1 MEPLAAYAFRVWAGK
16 TEFGFSK
23 VSGLARETETFTYQE
38 GGLNDRVHVLRGAV
52 KNADTLRLERG
63 VYAGNDFPFYLVGE
77 RLKNTMRIEIWNPA
91 NQVRSD
97 KVYLLSGL
105 IVKIWE
111 VGELDALQNAVLID
125 RFELSYEYFTIVPP

>member
-1 MEPLAAYAFRVWAGK
+1 
-16 TEFGFSK
+16 
-23 VSGLARETETFTYQE
+23 
-38 GGLNDRVHVLRGAV
+38 
-52 KNADTLRLERG
+52 
-63 VYAGNDFPFYLVGE
+63 
-77 RLKNTMRIEIWNPA
+77 MRIEIWNPA

-105 IVKIWE
+105 IVKKWE